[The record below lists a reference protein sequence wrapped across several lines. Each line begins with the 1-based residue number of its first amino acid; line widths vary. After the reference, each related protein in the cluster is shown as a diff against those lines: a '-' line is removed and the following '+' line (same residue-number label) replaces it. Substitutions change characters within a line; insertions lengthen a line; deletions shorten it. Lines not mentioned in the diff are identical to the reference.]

1 VAYEMRVIFQISGHE
16 DLEERLYDDTDFLDM
31 DEFEISQILEQDLD
45 DWVKNQLEY
54 SYEIIEE

>member
-1 VAYEMRVIFQISGHE
+1 MRVIFQISGHE